1 MNPSELESSFL
12 LKQFHTFYEQVVR
25 QKTKIAEI
33 ERGTADLSNAEL
45 ESFESDR
52 VHTVQITLI
61 KVLEEQVL
69 ESRRHGGE
77 YGVDYYKKAQ
87 YVMAALADEVFLNL
101 HWEGREIWKSN
112 LLEFKFF
119 GTHVAGELL
128 FKKIEELLKDRDPA
142 LIEIA
147 AIYLMALS
155 LGFRGKFKDKDD
167 AGMLDYYRSQ
177 LFTFIFKTN
186 ADLSSE
192 TKQLFPETY
201 NYTLDKSEGKRLP
214 YLNKWIAVILFIT
227 VLFLVG
233 SHAVWDHQT
242 KDLVTIA
249 EEIIRGAYSAN

>member
-25 QKTKIAEI
+25 QKAMVVEI
-33 ERGTADLSNAEL
+33 ENGLAERPA
-45 ESFESDR
+45 EEGENTEADR
-52 VHTVQITLI
+52 VHTVQVTLI

-77 YGVDYYKKAQ
+77 YGVDYYRKAQ
-87 YVMAALADEVFLNL
+87 YVMAALADEVFLNMP
-101 HWEGREIWKSN
+101 WEGRELWKTN

-128 FKKIEELLKDRDPA
+128 FEKIEELLKDRDPA

-186 ADLSSE
+186 ADLTSE

-214 YLNKWIAVILFIT
+214 YLNKWLGVIVLIII
-227 VLFLVG
+227 LFLVG
-233 SHAVWDHQT
+233 SYAVWDHQT
-242 KDLVTIA
+242 RDLVTIA
-249 EEIIRGAYSAN
+249 EEIIRGAYNAN

>member
-25 QKTKIAEI
+25 QKAMVAET
-33 ERGTADLSNAEL
+33 EGGTIDLPSEDGENPEA
-45 ESFESDR
+45 DR
-52 VHTVQITLI
+52 VHAVQVTLI

-87 YVMAALADEVFLNL
+87 YVMAALADEAFLNMR
-101 HWEGREIWKSN
+101 WEGRELWKAN

-128 FKKIEELLKDRDPA
+128 FDKIEALLKDRDPA
-142 LIEIA
+142 LIEVA

-167 AGMLDYYRSQ
+167 AGMLDFYRSQ
-177 LFTFIFKTN
+177 LFTFIFKKN
-186 ADLSSE
+186 ADLTSE

-201 NYTLDKSEGKRLP
+201 AYTLDKSEGKRLP
-214 YLNKWIAVILFIT
+214 YLNKWIGVIVLI
-227 VLFLVG
+227 VILFLVG
-233 SHAVWDHQT
+233 SYAVWDHHT
-242 KDLVTIA
+242 RDLVSIA
-249 EEIIRGAYSAN
+249 EEIIRGAYNAN

>member
-25 QKTKIAEI
+25 QRTVVDEI
-33 ERGTADLSNAEL
+33 EGGMASPPEEGENSEAE
-45 ESFESDR
+45 R
-52 VHTVQITLI
+52 VHTVQVKLI
-61 KVLEEQVL
+61 KILEEQVL

-87 YVMAALADEVFLNL
+87 YVMAALADEVFLNMN
-101 HWEGREIWKSN
+101 WEGRELGKSS
-112 LLEFKFF
+112 LLEYKFF

-128 FKKIEELLKDRDPA
+128 FEKIEELLKDRDPA

-177 LFTFIFKTN
+177 LFAFIFKRNT
-186 ADLSSE
+186 DLSSE
-192 TKQLFPETY
+192 SKKIFPETY

-214 YLNKWIAVILFIT
+214 YLNKWIGVIVLIFL
-227 VLFLVG
+227 LFLLG
-233 SHAVWDHQT
+233 SHAVWDQQT
-242 KDLVTIA
+242 KDLVNIA
-249 EEIIRGAYSAN
+249 EAIIRGAYNAN

>member
-25 QKTKIAEI
+25 QKAMIAEI
-33 ERGTADLSNAEL
+33 ESGTAGLPAE
-45 ESFESDR
+45 ESENPEADR
-52 VHTVQITLI
+52 VHTVQVTLI

-87 YVMAALADEVFLNL
+87 YVMAALADEVFLNM
-101 HWEGREIWKSN
+101 HWEGRELWKTN

-119 GTHVAGELL
+119 GTHVAGEVL
-128 FKKIEELLKDRDPA
+128 FVKIEELLKDRDPA

-155 LGFRGKFKDKDD
+155 LGFKGKYKDKDD

-186 ADLSSE
+186 ADLASE

-214 YLNKWIAVILFIT
+214 YLNKWIGVIVLII
-227 VLFLVG
+227 VLFLLG
-233 SHAVWDHQT
+233 SYAIWDHQAR
-242 KDLVTIA
+242 DLVTIA
-249 EEIIRGAYSAN
+249 EEIIRGAYNAN

>member
-25 QKTKIAEI
+25 QKAMVTEI
-33 ERGTADLSNAEL
+33 ESRTAGLLDAEGDNP
-45 ESFESDR
+45 EADR
-52 VHTVQITLI
+52 VHTVQVTLI

-87 YVMAALADEVFLNL
+87 YVMAALADEVFLNMP
-101 HWEGREIWKSN
+101 WEGRELWKTN
-112 LLEFKFF
+112 LLEFNFF

-128 FKKIEELLKDRDPA
+128 FEKIEELLKDRDPA

-177 LFTFIFKTN
+177 LFAFIFKTN
-186 ADLSSE
+186 ADLTSE

-214 YLNKWIAVILFIT
+214 YLNKWIVVIGLIIILF
-227 VLFLVG
+227 VVG
-233 SHAVWDHQT
+233 SYAVWDHQT
-242 KDLVTIA
+242 RDLVTIA
-249 EEIIRGAYSAN
+249 EEIIRGAYNAN

>member
-12 LKQFHTFYEQVVR
+12 LKQFHTFYEQVVS
-25 QKTKIAEI
+25 QKTVVKEI
-33 ERGTADLSNAEL
+33 SEGTVAPQPEEG
-45 ESFESDR
+45 ESSEVDR
-52 VHTVQITLI
+52 VHFVQVKLI
-61 KVLEEQVL
+61 KILEEQVL
-69 ESRRHGGE
+69 ESRRQGGE

-87 YVMAALADEVFLNL
+87 YVMAALSDEVFLNMN
-101 HWEGREIWKSN
+101 WEGRELWKSN

-119 GTHVAGELL
+119 GTHVAGEVL

-177 LFTFIFKTN
+177 LFTFIFKRN
-186 ADLSSE
+186 PDLSSE
-192 TKQLFPETY
+192 SAKLFPETY

-214 YLNKWIAVILFIT
+214 YLAKWVGVIFLIII
-227 VLFLVG
+227 LFLVG
-233 SHAVWDHQT
+233 SYTVWDQQT
-242 KDLVTIA
+242 KDLVNIA
-249 EEIIRGAYSAN
+249 EEIIRGSYNAN

>member
-12 LKQFHTFYEQVVR
+12 LKQFHAFYEQVVR
-25 QKTKIAEI
+25 QKTMVAEI
-33 ERGTADLSNAEL
+33 ESGTAERPAE
-45 ESFESDR
+45 EGENPEADR
-52 VHTVQITLI
+52 VHTVQVTLI

-69 ESRRHGGE
+69 ESRRQGGE

-87 YVMAALADEVFLNL
+87 YVMAALADEVFLNM
-101 HWEGREIWKSN
+101 HWEGRELWKTN
-112 LLEFKFF
+112 LIEFKFF

-128 FKKIEELLKDRDPA
+128 FAKIEELLKDRDPA

-155 LGFRGKFKDKDD
+155 LGFRGKYKDKDD

-177 LFTFIFKTN
+177 LFAFIFKTN
-186 ADLSSE
+186 ADLTSE

-214 YLNKWIAVILFIT
+214 YLNKWIGVIVLISI
-227 VLFLVG
+227 LFLVG
-233 SHAVWDHQT
+233 SYAIWDHRT
-242 KDLVTIA
+242 KDLVSIA
-249 EEIIRGAYSAN
+249 AEIIRGACTTN

>member
-25 QKTKIAEI
+25 QKAVIAEI
-33 ERGTADLSNAEL
+33 ENGTAELLAE
-45 ESFESDR
+45 EGENTEAER
-52 VHTVQITLI
+52 VHAVQVILI

-77 YGVDYYKKAQ
+77 YGVDYYRKAQ
-87 YVMAALADEVFLNL
+87 YVMAALADEVFLNMS
-101 HWEGREIWKSN
+101 WEGRELWKTN

-119 GTHVAGELL
+119 GTHVAGEML
-128 FKKIEELLKDRDPA
+128 FTKIEELLKDRDPA

-155 LGFRGKFKDKDD
+155 MGFRGKFKDKDD

-177 LFTFIFKTN
+177 LFTFIFKAN
-186 ADLSSE
+186 ADLTSE

-214 YLNKWIAVILFIT
+214 YLNRWIGLIVLIFILFI
-227 VLFLVG
+227 VG
-233 SHAVWDHQT
+233 SYAIWDHQT

-249 EEIIRGAYSAN
+249 EEIIRGAYDAN

>member
-25 QKTKIAEI
+25 QKVMVAEI
-33 ERGTADLSNAEL
+33 ESRTTARPDEEGENPEA
-45 ESFESDR
+45 DR
-52 VHTVQITLI
+52 VHTVQVTLI

-69 ESRRHGGE
+69 ESRRQGGE

-87 YVMAALADEVFLNL
+87 YVMAALADEVFLNMP
-101 HWEGREIWKSN
+101 WGGRELWKTN

-128 FKKIEELLKDRDPA
+128 FDKIEELLKDRDPA

-186 ADLSSE
+186 ADLTSE

-214 YLNKWIAVILFIT
+214 YLNKWFGVIVLIII
-227 VLFLVG
+227 LFLVG
-233 SHAVWDHQT
+233 SYAIWDNQT
-242 KDLVTIA
+242 RDLVTIA
-249 EEIIRGAYSAN
+249 EEIIRGAYNAK

>member
-25 QKTKIAEI
+25 QKAAVEEMEGGTDSLLLEEGENSEAE
-33 ERGTADLSNAEL
+33 
-45 ESFESDR
+45 R
-52 VHTVQITLI
+52 VHTVQVKLI
-61 KVLEEQVL
+61 KILEEQVL

-87 YVMAALADEVFLNL
+87 YVMAALADEVFLNMN
-101 HWEGREIWKSN
+101 WAGRELWKSN

-119 GTHVAGELL
+119 GTHVAGEML
-128 FKKIEELLKDRDPA
+128 FGKIEALLKDRDPA

-155 LGFRGKFKDKDD
+155 MGFQGQFKDKDD

-177 LFTFIFKTN
+177 LFAFIFKRNT
-186 ADLSSE
+186 DLSSE
-192 TKQLFPETY
+192 SKKLFPETY

-214 YLNKWIAVILFIT
+214 YLNKWIGAIVVIILLFI
-227 VLFLVG
+227 VG
-233 SHAVWDHQT
+233 SHVVWDHQT
-242 KDLVTIA
+242 KDLVNIA
-249 EEIIRGAYSAN
+249 EEIVRGAYNAN